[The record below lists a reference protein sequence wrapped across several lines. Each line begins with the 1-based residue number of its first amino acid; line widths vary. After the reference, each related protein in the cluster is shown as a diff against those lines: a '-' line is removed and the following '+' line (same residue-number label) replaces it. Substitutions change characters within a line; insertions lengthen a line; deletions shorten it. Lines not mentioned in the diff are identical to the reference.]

1 MPGPIPIGRTQIQ
14 MTISSTPSAADR
26 VYCNAT
32 QAKAWAL
39 SSQGLRAETGSK
51 VRQAPGLSPSALRG
65 IPHASLKLTRVWSVA
80 GRALRTP
87 SSRAAEYIDHIND

>member
-39 SSQGLRAETGSK
+39 SSQGPSGRNRLQSPTGSSAES
-51 VRQAPGLSPSALRG
+51 QCPSG
-65 IPHASLKLTRVWSVA
+65 HTTCVA
-80 GRALRTP
+80 
-87 SSRAAEYIDHIND
+87 